1 MSCSRALIQTHH
13 MTSRTKISAIHTLTK
28 SLDCRVVLKTGQC
41 PGIMIAECAGG
52 SLQLSE
58 WIKGVKALRYK
69 DYRLQ
74 KVQDGMMVRDGCLR
88 VADGEVMELDDMKAF
103 GELMGN
109 WGVRDWWR
117 EGMGWGKK
125 ENG

>member
-28 SLDCRVVLKTGQC
+28 SFGCRAVLKTGQC
-41 PGIMIAECAGG
+41 PGIMIAECGG
-52 SLQLSE
+52 GPPILLE
-58 WIKGVKALRYK
+58 WVKSVKALRYK

-74 KVQDGMMVRDGCLR
+74 KVQDGIMPKEGYLR
-88 VADGEVMELDDMKAF
+88 IADGEVVELDDMKAF
-103 GELMGN
+103 GELMRD

-125 ENG
+125 DNG